1 MSMAGYV
8 IQSIL
13 GGRRGKVLL
22 GVSKCKVGFSDLNQK
37 EFTYSKCQGR
47 FLVPTSADDILFGN
61 TFDRPLKLP
70 WGTSA
75 ILKFMQYVPTP
86 LH

>member
-1 MSMAGYV
+1 M
-8 IQSIL
+8 L
-13 GGRRGKVLL
+13 D
-22 GVSKCKVGFSDLNQK
+22 F
-37 EFTYSKCQGR
+37 FFQGR

-75 ILKFMQYVPTP
+75 ILKFMQYVDAATT
-86 LH
+86 

>member
-1 MSMAGYV
+1 M
-8 IQSIL
+8 L
-13 GGRRGKVLL
+13 
-22 GVSKCKVGFSDLNQK
+22 DL
-37 EFTYSKCQGR
+37 FQGR

-75 ILKFMQYVPTP
+75 ILKFMQ
-86 LH
+86 